1 MSLPAEL
8 RQRLSLPVIAA
19 PMFLVSGPALMIAA
33 CRAGVMG
40 SFPTVNARGA
50 EELEAWL

>member
-8 RQRLSLPVIAA
+8 RQRLPLPVIAA
-19 PMFLVSGPALMIAA
+19 PMFLVSGPALVIAA
-33 CRAGVMG
+33 CRAGVVE

>member
-8 RQRLSLPVIAA
+8 CQKLSLPIIAA
-19 PMFLVSGPALMIAA
+19 PMFLVSGPALVIAA
-33 CRAGVMG
+33 CRTGVVG